1 VEKPRF
7 HRLATLRSQSA
18 QLWSGVGLR
27 RRELGLGDAYTVQA
41 AYYDRIYGFR
51 PYREEARTLRSIA
64 RRATGGR
71 RWLDVGCGT
80 GEHLRYLEK
89 WYDVAGVEPSPAM
102 RRVAR
107 RKLPGVRI
115 YPGQM
120 QGFNLSER
128 FDVVSCLFS
137 AVGYLPT
144 VTLLERTLRNFARH
158 LAPGGVVL
166 VEPWIFPEQYR
177 PGRRPAVLRRDLSGA
192 ILLRM
197 NVVERRGHRTSMVM
211 HHLYGDRRGVRY
223 FAERHESTMFT
234 RSEFAKAFR
243 SAGLRARLLRPGL
256 SSKRGLFF
264 AQAP

>member
-1 VEKPRF
+1 M
-7 HRLATLRSQSA
+7 
-18 QLWSGVGLR
+18 
-27 RRELGLGDAYTVQA
+27 GDAYTVQA
-41 AYYDRIYGFR
+41 EYYDRIYGFR
-51 PYREEARTLRSIA
+51 PYREEARALRAIA
-64 RRATGGR
+64 RRGTTGR

-80 GEHLRYLEK
+80 GTHLRYLQR
-89 WYDVAGVEPSPAM
+89 WYEVAGVEPSSAM

-107 RKLPGVRI
+107 RKLPDVPIHAGR
-115 YPGQM
+115 M
-120 QGFNLSER
+120 QEFRLSQR

-137 AVGYLPT
+137 AIGYLPT

-158 LAPGGVVL
+158 LAPSGVVL
-166 VEPWIFPEQYR
+166 VEPWLFPEQYR
-177 PGRRPAVLRRDLSGA
+177 PGRLPAVLRRDLPGA

-197 NVVERRGHRTSMVM
+197 NIVERRGRRTSMVM

-243 SAGLRARLLRPGL
+243 SAGLRAKLLRPGL
-256 SSKRGLFF
+256 SSKRGLYF